1 MNIKKNILITTSTFD
16 VEKNLPVLKMRSQNF
31 HFILNPL
38 ERKLSAIE
46 VCDLFD
52 KYQPLGM
59 IAGVE
64 PLGFDELK
72 IAKSLKVVS
81 RCGTGLD
88 TVDLVAAKKLGILVF
103 NTPDAPAPSVAELA
117 FGLILSCLRKIPQAD
132 QAIRKGGW
140 GAIKG
145 SLLSDKTVGI
155 VGFGRIGKL
164 LAHLLIGFNVR
175 LIIFDPLIKQ
185 ADELPGLLAP
195 NLREL
200 FASSDIIS
208 LHLPYSSSTH
218 HLVDENLLKIMK
230 KQSILINVSRGGL
243 INEEHLY
250 QALLRN
256 SFFSAGLDVFENEP
270 YKGRLKDLSNIVMTC
285 HMGSAAQE
293 TRQIMEDEA
302 AHNLLIGLQVK
313 GYFI

>member
-1 MNIKKNILITTSTFD
+1 MNIIKNILITTSSFD
-16 VEKNLPVLKMRSQNF
+16 VEKNLSVLKMKNKNF
-31 HFILNPL
+31 QFILNPL
-38 ERKLSAIE
+38 KRKLSAIE

-52 KYQPLGM
+52 KYQPIGM

-64 PLGFDELK
+64 SLGFDQLK

-81 RCGTGLD
+81 RCGAGLD
-88 TVDLVAAKKLGILVF
+88 TVDLVAAQRLGISVF

-117 FGLILSCLRKIPQAD
+117 LGLILSCLRKIPQAD
-132 QAIRKGGW
+132 QTIRNGSW

-145 SLLSDKTVGI
+145 NLLSDKTVGI

-185 ADELPGLLAP
+185 ADEIPGLLVS
-195 NLREL
+195 NLSEL

-218 HLVDENLLKIMK
+218 HLVGENLLKIMK
-230 KQSILINVSRGGL
+230 KQAILINVSRGGL
-243 INEEHLY
+243 VNEEHLY

-256 SFFSAGLDVFENEP
+256 SFFSAGLDVFEDEP
-270 YKGRLKDLSNIVMTC
+270 YRGRLKDLPNIVMTC

-293 TRQIMEDEA
+293 TRQLMEDEA
-302 AHNLLIGLQVK
+302 ARNLLIGLQSA
-313 GYFI
+313 GRLI